1 MTPIEDRTAGGS
13 EADQL
18 EQQAPVAVDSGEDD
32 PGAGVF
38 AVGNGGSEAD
48 VLEQSVD
55 LPEDSDSEYP
65 RDSDEE

>member
-18 EQQAPVAVDSGEDD
+18 EQQSPVAADGGEDD
-32 PGAGVF
+32 AGAGVF

-48 VLEQSVD
+48 LLEQSVD
-55 LPEDSDSEYP
+55 LPDDSDSEYP
-65 RDSDEE
+65 RDGDEE